1 MDETDRLT
9 TGGQPPD
16 RLARSLEIIL
26 FG

>member
-1 MDETDRLT
+1 MDETDRLS